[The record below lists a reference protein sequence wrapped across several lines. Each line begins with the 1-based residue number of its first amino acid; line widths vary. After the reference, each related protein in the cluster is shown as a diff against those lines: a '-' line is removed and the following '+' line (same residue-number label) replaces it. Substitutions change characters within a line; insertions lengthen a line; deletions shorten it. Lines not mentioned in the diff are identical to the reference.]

1 MNKIKECFNEVK
13 VVIGVGSGFITREE
27 VEILTVK
34 YDLSVEEKEALFTL
48 LDEHSIRPI
57 EERETDQKD
66 EKAAVQEEEKGREAA
81 IKVREKRI
89 AELDMEYQG
98 RVEENPELDEILERE
113 KLELIKAIKKR
124 AEDVNDDT
132 AIEIVSSAVMDVS
145 YLRAIKRWKTKR
157 EDVGENISECAP
169 YYNKRKETYE
179 RRILNYFFR
188 EEELSELIYFC
199 ETGKSKKRSVAY
211 WNKVLKF
218 LLFKSPAITVR
229 TRWRRDYLD

>member
-34 YDLSVEEKEALFTL
+34 YDLSVEEKEALLTL

-66 EKAAVQEEEKGREAA
+66 EKAAVQEEEKCREAA
-81 IKVREKRI
+81 IKVREIRV
-89 AELDMEYQG
+89 AELDMEYQS
-98 RVEENPELDEILERE
+98 RVEQVPELDLWCELE
-113 KLELIKAIKKR
+113 KLELVKAIKKR
-124 AEDVNDDT
+124 AQYENDT
-132 AIEIVSSAVMDVS
+132 AMEIIGGAVMDVS
-145 YLRAIKRWKTKR
+145 YLRAIKQWKTKG

-169 YYNKRKETYE
+169 YYNRRKETYI
-179 RRILNYFFR
+179 RRILYYFFT
-188 EEELSELIYFC
+188 EEEMSELVYFC
-199 ETGKSKKRSVAY
+199 ETGMSKKRSVTY

-218 LLFKSPAITVR
+218 LLFKSPAITVS
-229 TRWRRDYLD
+229 TRRRRDYLD